1 MSVGSSNQPP
11 PRSTLNSPVPGPVG
25 LMDSLEIAD
34 ECQSLVP
41 SPTLPSMS
49 CSPYPLA
56 SFCPTGCVVLLLLP
70 PYHAIWPISPY
81 RLAALPPPAAN
92 SHSASVGRPSPT
104 LPRC

>member
-11 PRSTLNSPVPGPVG
+11 PRSTLNSPVPGPAG

-34 ECQSLVP
+34 ECQSLVH
-41 SPTLPSMS
+41 STTLPSMS

-81 RLAALPPPAAN
+81 RLAALPPRAAN
-92 SHSASVGRPSPT
+92 SHSASVGS
-104 LPRC
+104 LPPIVPQ